1 MPSFRRNALRNVS
14 FTLFLCFLSSRSFA
28 DSSVTTKRTI
38 TKLAEGVYEI
48 RHPDAPDTFPQ
59 GNTTV
64 IIGERSVLVVD
75 SCLLPS
81 SAREDVDQIRTWT
94 NKPVSFL
101 VNTHWHFD
109 HTLGNGTYAAAFP
122 AIQIIAHQA
131 TWKTIADFNQGAV
144 VRYPKRAD
152 RFKKILETGKNAD
165 GKPLSDNERK
175 DYEHALAGLG
185 PVVAEFNG
193 VKQVN
198 PNVIFDHELDID
210 LGNRPVEIKFLG
222 RGNTAGD
229 TVIYLPNEKIL
240 MTGDLMDHPVPY
252 LFGGF
257 PVDFVNTL
265 HALKEIDAQT
275 LVPGHGD
282 VLHDKLYVQQVIDF
296 LSAVNQEVEKEI
308 DDGLSLEEVQQA
320 LPKTFAVNTWREKFV
335 GHDQE
340 DSDFFDTSFAGLIKA
355 SYNQIKAR

>member
-1 MPSFRRNALRNVS
+1 MLSFRRNALRNAS
-14 FTLFLCFLSSRSFA
+14 LTLFLYFLSSLSFA
-28 DSSVTTKRTI
+28 DSSVTTQRTI

-81 SAREDVDQIRTWT
+81 SAREDVDQIRKWT

-109 HTLGNGTYAAAFP
+109 HTLGNGTYATAFP
-122 AIQIIAHQA
+122 AIQIIAHKA
-131 TWKTIADFNQGAV
+131 TCKTIADFNQGAV

-175 DYEHALAGLG
+175 DYEHALAGLA

-193 VKQVN
+193 IMQVN

-210 LGNRPVEIKFLG
+210 LGNRPAEIKFLE

-240 MTGDLMDHPVPY
+240 MTGDLVDHPVPY

-265 HALKEIDAQT
+265 HVLKKIDAQT

-282 VLHDKLYVQQVIDF
+282 VLHDKL
-296 LSAVNQEVEKEI
+296 
-308 DDGLSLEEVQQA
+308 
-320 LPKTFAVNTWREKFV
+320 R
-335 GHDQE
+335 
-340 DSDFFDTSFAGLIKA
+340 
-355 SYNQIKAR
+355 